1 VGVEVDTHEFDDL
14 TDLFHRRA
22 DEMVGTCVEEGK
34 SRADAFAAA
43 GGRHHPPKPSQAR
56 HYATRRRILRAHRA
70 TANQQ
75 ARMINNSVYQHVF
88 GFFNNW

>member
-1 VGVEVDTHEFDDL
+1 VAVEIDAHEVDDL

-22 DEMVGTCVEEGK
+22 DEMVGLCVDEGK
-34 SRADAFAAA
+34 SKADAYAAS
-43 GGRHHPPKPSQAR
+43 GGRHRRPKQTR
-56 HYATRRRILRAHRA
+56 HYATRRRVLRARRA